1 MKKHLKLLSIV
12 LIIILC
18 SGCVKYEGKM
28 SINKYKKMDLAI
40 TYATSE
46 KDDTITRATKDILIR
61 NGYDISPY
69 KDGDYE
75 GIIVNYQIDN
85 IDKISTT
92 KKSDYNLVNMDE
104 VSPNGMFTIQ
114 KGFFKNKYSSNI
126 MYNPSKYLYKY
137 KCDNGEELDYESYND
152 SKTKKNYDLSGD
164 VNCEQVKISEDGEK
178 FSFIVEVEGGVLSNN
193 ATDVA
198 DDKLIWEFDSDE
210 VVNLEFE
217 FERIN
222 YVNYVIVIAIIVI
235 VVMALLTSIANG
247 ITNRDKRKIKEAE
260 RRKAKKEA
268 MAERVVK
275 KEKVVKLKSDEPKK
289 EMENTDLSNM
299 FGGNNNSKVIPEMK
313 KEDINSALE
322 DSSFKDLY
330 K

>member
-1 MKKHLKLLSIV
+1 MKKYLKLLSIV

-28 SINKYKKMDLAI
+28 SIDKYKKMDLSI
-40 TYATSE
+40 TYATSDNDE
-46 KDDTITRATKDILIR
+46 KITRATKDILIK
-61 NGYDISPY
+61 NGYAINPY
-69 KDGDYE
+69 KDSDYK
-75 GIIVNYQIDN
+75 GITVNYQIDN

-126 MYNPSKYLYKY
+126 IYNPSKYLYKY
-137 KCDNGEELDYESYND
+137 KCANGEELDYESYND
-152 SKTKKNYDLSGD
+152 SLTKKNYDSYEE
-164 VNCEQVKISEDGEK
+164 VNCEQVKISEDSDK

-193 ATDVA
+193 ATEVA

-222 YVNYVIVIAIIVI
+222 YINYVIAIAGIVI
-235 VVMALLTSIANG
+235 VVMALLTSIADG
-247 ITNRDKRKIKEAE
+247 ITNRDKRKLKEAE
-260 RRKAKKEA
+260 RIKAKKEA

-275 KEKVVKLKSDEPKK
+275 AEKVVRPRREETNK

-313 KEDINSALE
+313 KEDVNNALE